1 MCYHVVSWLRTE
13 SSNHHLISNSDPFVE
28 MAKAK
33 KVYGYTMAIWERGDT
48 VPSLFHQV
56 TRYKE
61 KLKIPS
67 TDLWKSFIDPSWA
80 PFPFRPLMS
89 SLRGR
94 DSHGDG
100 WNWCHY
106 WSNFE
111 IADMDWYRSKEYM
124 AFFEMLDELGGFY
137 YERVGLFTQTMKVV
151 ADGRSGVMHRFTRLA
166 LLSC

>member
-1 MCYHVVSWLRTE
+1 
-13 SSNHHLISNSDPFVE
+13 

-48 VPSLFHQV
+48 VPSLFNQI

-61 KLKIPS
+61 KLKIPT
-67 TDLWKSFIDPSWA
+67 TDLWKSFLEASWA
-80 PFPFRPLMS
+80 PFPVRPFMS
-89 SLRGR
+89 WFRGR

-111 IADMDWYRSKEYM
+111 IADMDWFRSKEYGN
-124 AFFEMLDELGGFY
+124 FFNMLDELGGFY
-137 YERVGLFTQTMKVV
+137 YERASHTN
-151 ADGRSGVMHRFTRLA
+151 
-166 LLSC
+166 